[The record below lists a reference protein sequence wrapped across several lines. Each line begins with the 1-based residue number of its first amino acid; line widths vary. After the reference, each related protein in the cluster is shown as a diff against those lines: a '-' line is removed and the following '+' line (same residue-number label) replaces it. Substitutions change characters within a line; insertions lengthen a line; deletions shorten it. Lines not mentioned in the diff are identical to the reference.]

1 MSGTILTLNIGSSTL
16 KFALYDQTGSR
27 QSLRGEIDHIATSPI
42 FSVGGNLVAHPP
54 SGATAD
60 LVAWLL
66 DWIAENHPN
75 VDLIAVGHRVV
86 HGGRHY
92 HAPTILN
99 DEVLAYLRSLVSLA
113 PLHQPHNLAGIR
125 AVAERRPGLLQVAC
139 FDTAFHRTQPRV
151 AELFALPRALIDEGV
166 IRYGFHG
173 LSYDYI
179 SGVLPDHVGARA
191 EGRVIVA
198 HLGAGSSLCALQN
211 RRSVAT
217 TMGFTALE
225 GLPMASRTGALDPG
239 VLLYL
244 LSEKGYDAKALE
256 RLLYHE
262 SGLLGLSG
270 VSGDM
275 RALLASQ
282 DPRAKEAI
290 DVYCYQTSRWI
301 GSLAAAIGGL
311 DVLVFTAGI
320 GEHAAPIRAAV
331 CDAARW
337 LGVKIDPALND
348 QNASNITAADSKAAV
363 LVLPTD
369 EETVIAR
376 VTAISRRS

>member
-1 MSGTILTLNIGSSTL
+1 MSGAILTLNIGSSTL
-16 KFALYDQTGSR
+16 KFALYDETGR
-27 QSLRGEIDHIATSPI
+27 HQWLRGDIDHIDTTPVFA
-42 FSVGGNLVAHPP
+42 VNGAVVAHPP
-54 SGATAD
+54 ARATAD
-60 LVAWLL
+60 LVTWLL
-66 DWIAENHPN
+66 DWIAENHPD

-86 HGGRHY
+86 HGGKRY
-92 HAPTILN
+92 HRPMVI
-99 DEVLAYLRSLVSLA
+99 DGEVLIYLKSLASLA
-113 PLHQPHNLAGIR
+113 PLHQPHNLDGIR
-125 AVAERRPGLLQVAC
+125 AVTARCPDLLQVAC

-151 AELFALPRALIDEGV
+151 AELFALPRALSEEGV

-179 SGVLPDHVGARA
+179 AGVLPNHVATRA
-191 EGRVIVA
+191 DGRVIVA

-217 TMGFTALE
+217 TMGFTALD
-225 GLPMASRTGALDPG
+225 GLPMASRAGALDPG
-239 VLLYL
+239 VLLFL
-244 LSEKGYDAKALE
+244 MSEKGYDAAALE
-256 RLLYHE
+256 KLLYRE

-270 VSGDM
+270 ISGDM
-275 RALLASQ
+275 RVLLASQ

-290 DVYCYQTSRWI
+290 DVYCYQISRWI

-311 DVLVFTAGI
+311 DVLVFTAGV

-331 CDAARW
+331 CTAAQW

-348 QNASNITAADSKAAV
+348 QHASNIATEDSKVAV

-369 EETVIAR
+369 EESVIAR
-376 VTAISRRS
+376 AAALK